1 MTLLSEPD
9 SMLAKM
15 FSGELPPGAKD
26 EQGAYMVDGT
36 PEYFK
41 PILNCLRRRELLI
54 DPNISKDGVLAEARF
69 FGIQGLVN
77 QMEKIAE
84 DASRIALEEK
94 EMKLRKLAEEKEMK
108 LQKLAEEKSQQDLL
122 LLKER
127 LICLD
132 LLRKHMESKK
142 GMCWDSGY
150 YKSLF
155 DNLEKR
161 VRNMK
166 L

>member
-41 PILNCLRRRELLI
+41 PILNYLRRRELVI

-69 FGIQGLVN
+69 FGIQGLVD
-77 QMEKIAE
+77 QMEKVAE

-94 EMKLRKLAEEKEMK
+94 EMKL
-108 LQKLAEEKSQQDLL
+108 QKLAGEKSQHDLL
-122 LLKER
+122 LLKES

-132 LLRKHMESKK
+132 LLKNQIKDVCGTRDFER
-142 GMCWDSGY
+142 
-150 YKSLF
+150 
-155 DNLEKR
+155 NLEMRIGDINNDAKESR
-161 VRNMK
+161 SQR
-166 L
+166 LG

>member
-1 MTLLSEPD
+1 
-9 SMLAKM
+9 
-15 FSGELPPGAKD
+15 
-26 EQGAYMVDGT
+26 MVDGT

-41 PILNCLRRRELLI
+41 LILNYLRRRELLI
-54 DPNISKDGVLAEARF
+54 NPNIFKDGVLAEARF
-69 FGIQGLVN
+69 LIQGLVN

-108 LQKLAEEKSQQDLL
+108 LQKLAGEKSQHELL

-132 LLRKHMESKK
+132 LLRKENKTL
-142 GMCWDSGY
+142 GY
-150 YKSLF
+150 PASLRALKEKMQ
-155 DNLEKR
+155 NLIYDT
-161 VRNMK
+161 K

>member
-41 PILNCLRRRELLI
+41 PILNYLRRRELLI
-54 DPNISKDGVLAEARF
+54 DPNISNDGVLAEARF
-69 FGIQGLVN
+69 FGIQGLVD

-94 EMKLRKLAEEKEMK
+94 EMKL
-108 LQKLAEEKSQQDLL
+108 
-122 LLKER
+122 LKES
-127 LICLD
+127 LISFD
-132 LLRKHMESKK
+132 LLRK
-142 GMCWDSGY
+142 
-150 YKSLF
+150 YKDECNYGPLSNPGLRQK
-155 DNLEKR
+155 LEKR
-161 VRNMK
+161 IRDAK

>member
-1 MTLLSEPD
+1 MKSQQTVNFFPGQIFLTTKMTLLSEPD

-41 PILNCLRRRELLI
+41 PILNYLRRRELLI

-69 FGIQGLVN
+69 FGIQGLVD

-94 EMKLRKLAEEKEMK
+94 EMKL
-108 LQKLAEEKSQQDLL
+108 
-122 LLKER
+122 LKES
-127 LICLD
+127 LISFD
-132 LLRKHMESKK
+132 LLRK
-142 GMCWDSGY
+142 
-150 YKSLF
+150 YKDEYNYGPLSNPGLRQK
-155 DNLEKR
+155 LEKR
-161 VRNMK
+161 IRDAK

>member
-94 EMKLRKLAEEKEMK
+94 EMKLRKLAEEKTEHN
-108 LQKLAEEKSQQDLL
+108 LH
-122 LLKER
+122 LLKESLTCMD
-127 LICLD
+127 LIKKQNSDGVSIYDWNFREKISD
-132 LLRKHMESKK
+132 LLNKI
-142 GMCWDSGY
+142 
-150 YKSLF
+150 
-155 DNLEKR
+155 
-161 VRNMK
+161 K
-166 L
+166 LI

>member
-26 EQGAYMVDGT
+26 EQGAYMVDGN

-41 PILNCLRRRELLI
+41 PILNYLRRRELLI
-54 DPNISKDGVLAEARF
+54 DPNISNDGVLAEARF
-69 FGIQGLVN
+69 FGIQGLVD

-108 LQKLAEEKSQQDLL
+108 LQKLAEEKSQHDLL

-132 LLRKHMESKK
+132 LLRKDANAKTLRYQ
-142 GMCWDSGY
+142 DSCNRQ
-150 YKSLF
+150 KLT
-155 DNLEKR
+155 EK
-161 VRNMK
+161 M
-166 L
+166 

>member
-41 PILNCLRRRELLI
+41 PILNYLRRRELVI

-69 FGIQGLVN
+69 FGIQGLVD
-77 QMEKIAE
+77 QMEKVAE

-94 EMKLRKLAEEKEMK
+94 ETK
-108 LQKLAEEKSQQDLL
+108 LQKLAGEKSQHDLL
-122 LLKER
+122 LLKES

-132 LLRKHMESKK
+132 LLKNQIKDVCGTRDFER
-142 GMCWDSGY
+142 
-150 YKSLF
+150 
-155 DNLEKR
+155 NLEMRIGDINNDAKESR
-161 VRNMK
+161 SQR
-166 L
+166 LG